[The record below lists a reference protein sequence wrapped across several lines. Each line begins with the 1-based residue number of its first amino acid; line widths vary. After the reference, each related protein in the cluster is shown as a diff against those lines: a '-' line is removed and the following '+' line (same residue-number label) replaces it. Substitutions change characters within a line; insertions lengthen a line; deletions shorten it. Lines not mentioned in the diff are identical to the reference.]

1 MDKREHIILKA
12 IELFSE
18 WGFDNTSI
26 REISKKAGVNVA
38 MINYY
43 FGSKDKLFEAMIEY
57 KSQYLKVRL
66 QELRENTSL
75 SEIEKLDIIIEE
87 YVTRILANPRYHRI
101 LHQEL
106 LLKTRPEVN
115 TMIKNLFITNSHIIK
130 SILDDGKAKNLFQDV
145 DNDLTIATMFGTINH
160 YMQTFHSLALDTK
173 EMKEAEDETYLRPR
187 LINHLQNMIR
197 SYLLKTETK
206 IKENTHEN

>member
-43 FGSKDKLFEAMIEY
+43 FGSKEKLFEAMIEY

-66 QELRENTSL
+66 QELRENTVL
-75 SEIEKLDIIIEE
+75 NEMEKINIIIEE
-87 YVTRILANPRYHRI
+87 YVTRILANPRYHRV
-101 LHQEL
+101 LHQEM

-115 TMIKNLFITNSHIIK
+115 AIIKNLFATNSQIIK
-130 SILDDGKAKNLFQDV
+130 GILDDGKAKNLFRDV

-160 YMQTFHSLALDTK
+160 FMQTSNALAIDAK
-173 EMKEAEDETYLRPR
+173 EIKISEDEVYLRPR
-187 LINHLQNMIR
+187 LINHLQQMLKT
-197 SYLLKTETK
+197 YLLKPE
-206 IKENTHEN
+206 IKN

>member
-18 WGFDNTSI
+18 GGFDNTSI

-43 FGSKDKLFEAMIEY
+43 FGSKEKLFEAMIEY

-66 QELRENTSL
+66 QELRENTRL
-75 SEIEKLDIIIEE
+75 SELEKLNIIVEE
-87 YVTRILANPRYHRI
+87 FVTRILANPRYHRI
-101 LHQEL
+101 LHQEM

-115 TMIKNLFITNSHIIK
+115 ATIKSLFSTNSQIIK
-130 SILDDGKAKNLFQDV
+130 GILDDGKAKNIFRDV
-145 DNDLTIATMFGTINH
+145 DNELIIATMFGTINH
-160 YMQTFHSLALDTK
+160 FMQTSSFIDTDVK
-173 EMKEAEDETYLRPR
+173 ESWISEDQSGLRIR
-187 LINHLQNMIR
+187 LINYLQEMMKI
-197 SYLLKTETK
+197 YLLKPVTK
-206 IKENTHEN
+206 N